1 MLLQKLLCNRRI
13 NIVTRR
19 IRYKRVAL
27 RKLILRNCL
36 RCTVKN
42 IYIYIYIYIRAMCAR
57 AKRSISN
64 DFSARSLNKKKKKI
78 YIYIEKKE
86 HSTK

>member
-36 RCTVKN
+36 RCTVKK
-42 IYIYIYIYIRAMCAR
+42 IYIYIYIYVLCVLEQNVQFQTILAHDL
-57 AKRSISN
+57 ST
-64 DFSARSLNKKKKKI
+64 KKKKNI

>member
-1 MLLQKLLCNRRI
+1 
-13 NIVTRR
+13 
-19 IRYKRVAL
+19 
-27 RKLILRNCL
+27 
-36 RCTVKN
+36 
-42 IYIYIYIYIRAMCAR
+42 MCAR

-64 DFSARSLNKKKKKI
+64 DFSARSLNKKKKKKI